1 VGLAGN
7 KRIIITISRG
17 GLYGP
22 GAPAAVLEHLETYL
36 RGVFGFIGVA
46 NPELI
51 VAEGLMIGTEQRQQ
65 SMQRALR
72 VAAAVRA
79 A

>member
-1 VGLAGN
+1 MNHCCILHDIL
-7 KRIIITISRG
+7 RLWG
-17 GLYGP
+17 GLLS
-22 GAPAAVLEHLETYL
+22 PAAVLEHLETYL

-51 VAEGLMIGTEQRQQ
+51 VAEGLLIGTEQREH
-65 SMQRALR
+65 SMQRALQ
-72 VAAAVRA
+72 AAAALRA